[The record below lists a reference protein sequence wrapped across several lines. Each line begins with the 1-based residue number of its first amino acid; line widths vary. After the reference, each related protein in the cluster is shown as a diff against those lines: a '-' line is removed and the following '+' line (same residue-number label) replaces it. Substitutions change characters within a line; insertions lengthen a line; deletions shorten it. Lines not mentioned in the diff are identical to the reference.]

1 MRPIM
6 RRDLVAVGVL
16 WAALTALFLLAS
28 SVSFFPLA
36 ASREAVVAD
45 DAFRL
50 LMRMAAPV
58 FSLVLAALIYSLV
71 RFRGRGD
78 PPADAPHVREHP
90 AVARTWFLLTATL
103 AAYLM
108 YNPGLVGLAEMRGEH
123 RADLVVRVEAA
134 RWSWK
139 FTYPQH
145 RVVSRVL
152 VLPVNRRV
160 QFEVSSVDVLHAFWV
175 PAFRTKVDAVPNLET
190 ILRVTPTT
198 VGSGRDNFNLRVRC
212 AELCGLGH
220 DVMYNQVRIVEQAE
234 FDRWISEQKPQ
245 AQGGR

>member
-1 MRPIM
+1 M

-28 SVSFFPLA
+28 SVSFFPFV

-50 LMRMAAPV
+50 LMRIAAPV
-58 FSLVLAALIYSLV
+58 FALVLAVLAYSLL

-78 PPADAPHVREHP
+78 PPADAPFVREHP
-90 AVARTWFLLTATL
+90 AVARTWFVLTAAL
-103 AAYLM
+103 AAYVM

-123 RADLVVRVEAA
+123 RADLVVRVEAM
-134 RWSWK
+134 RWGWK
-139 FTYPQH
+139 FTYPEH
-145 RVVSRVL
+145 GVTSRVL

-160 QFEVSSVDVLHAFWV
+160 QFAVTSVDVLHAFWV
-175 PAFRTKVDAVPNLET
+175 PAFRTKVDAVPGLET

-198 VGSGRDNFNLRVRC
+198 IGSGRDNFNLRVRC

-220 DVMYNQVRIVEQAE
+220 DVMHVPVRILEQAE
-234 FDRWISEQKPQ
+234 FDRWVAAQKPQ
-245 AQGGR
+245 ARGGR